1 MSNSPNNGLI
11 NETNEQYYVGHQ
23 AKVADGSTSYT
34 YTFDEVLSMA
44 DAAAP
49 LTPTDWSS
57 WNPSD
62 PNFMLNNFD
71 LMVST
76 GGLNPYV
83 LWDGMNGGMVG
94 TFGFKIS
101 NFSDTQDWSTIEFY
115 DTTTGLPAIA
125 VATGYYIQV
134 RLKSS
139 LVDGAPNY
147 GDYQYTS
154 LKDIVNNFLVGYV
167 GNGKIISNAKRS
179 DVMFHAKRGLQE
191 FSYDTLKVMKSQE
204 LTIPPTLS
212 VIMPQDYVNYV
223 QLSWIDDNGVKR
235 IIYPTT
241 LTSNP
246 MEKPLQDNNITDNSN
261 YGFSFPSEGYG
272 IPMQDQFGENLDG
285 TSMTE
290 ERWESVHPFL
300 QQQWDDYGSIWGER
314 REWGLLGQRYGLQPE
329 IAQSNGWFTIND
341 REGKFSFSSNL
352 REKLII
358 LEYIS
363 DGLAYNEDAKIPKM
377 AEEAL
382 YMHIAYSILS
392 TRVGV
397 NEYVVQRFK
406 KDRRAAL
413 RNAKIR
419 LSNTKL
425 NEFIQILR
433 GKSKWIK

>member
-1 MSNSPNNGLI
+1 MANSPNNGLI

-34 YTFDEVLSMA
+34 YTFNEVLTMGGSA
-44 DAAAP
+44 IAP
-49 LTPTDWSS
+49 GLSS
-57 WNPSD
+57 WSPVD

-83 LWDGMNGGMVG
+83 LWDGTNGGLG
-94 TFGFKIS
+94 GSYGFKVS
-101 NFSDTQDWSTIEFY
+101 KFSDTQNWSTIEFY
-115 DTTTGLPAIA
+115 DVATGLPANA
-125 VATGYYIQV
+125 VLNGYYIQV
-134 RLKSS
+134 RLKSQ

-147 GDYQYTS
+147 GDYQYIS

-212 VIMPQDYVNYV
+212 IIMPQDYVNYV
-223 QLSWIDDNGVKR
+223 QLSWIDDYGVKR

-246 MEKPLQDNNITDNSN
+246 SEKPLQDTNITTSS
-261 YGFSFPSEGYG
+261 YGFAFPSEGYG
-272 IPMQDQFGENLDG
+272 IPMQDQFGENLEG

-290 ERWESVHPFL
+290 ERWASMPAHL
-300 QQQWDDYGSIWGER
+300 QQEWNQFGSIWGER
-314 REWGLLGQRYGLQPE
+314 RDWGLLGQRYGLEPE
-329 IAQSNGWFTIND
+329 LAQSNGWFTINQRD
-341 REGKFSFSSNL
+341 GKFSFSSNL
-352 REKLII
+352 RGKLII

-363 DGLAYNEDAKIPKM
+363 DGLAYDEDAKVPKM

-382 YMHIAYSILS
+382 YMHIAYSILAG
-392 TRVGV
+392 RAGV
-397 NEYVVQRFK
+397 QEYVVQRFK

-419 LSNTKL
+419 LSNIKL
-425 NEFIQILR
+425 NEFVQIMR
-433 GKSKWIK
+433 GKSKWIKN